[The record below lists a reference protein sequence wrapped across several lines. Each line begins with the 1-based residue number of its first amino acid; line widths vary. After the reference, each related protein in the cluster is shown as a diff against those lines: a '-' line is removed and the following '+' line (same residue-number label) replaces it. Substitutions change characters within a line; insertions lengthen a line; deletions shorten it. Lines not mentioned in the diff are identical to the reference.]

1 MLIPLFAQDHLMFTK
16 KITVL
21 FTVALMSIGLLFA
34 LGLQTAE
41 AKRIGSGG
49 SVGQQKQSFS
59 REATTPAAATPGRA
73 AAAAA
78 PAAAAGGAS
87 KWLGPLAGLAAG
99 GLLAAM
105 FFGGAFDGLK
115 PMDFLLIIV
124 FAIGAFLIF
133 RALRKPAAPT
143 TSPYATAGAPDA
155 NPGNPPIG
163 ANSGRMNTQ
172 TANTGYSSDAFMR
185 SSPAV
190 LTEAPHWFDEQSFV
204 QGAKNHFTNLQKHW
218 DSNELNAMRE
228 YFTPELF
235 TELAAER
242 SRIGNENNV
251 TDVQNLD
258 AQLLDLSREQNFVVA
273 SVLFQG
279 QVRENYGQPEAIA
292 EIWHVRHAADTP
304 QGDWLISGIQQYN
317 QVIH

>member
-1 MLIPLFAQDHLMFTK
+1 MFTK

-21 FTVALMSIGLLFA
+21 FTVALVSLGLMFA

-49 SVGQQKQSFS
+49 SMGQQKHSFS
-59 REATTPAAATPGRA
+59 REATPPAAATPGRA
-73 AAAAA
+73 AAVAA
-78 PAAAAGGAS
+78 PAAASGAG

-99 GLLAAM
+99 GMLAAL

-115 PMDFLLIIV
+115 PMDFLLIALL
-124 FAIGAFLIF
+124 AIGAFLIF
-133 RALRKPAAPT
+133 RALRKPAQPAQG
-143 TSPYATAGAPDA
+143 PYASAGGSLSSNTASNHAGANHAGMA
-155 NPGNPPIG
+155 N
-163 ANSGRMNTQ
+163 AQS
-172 TANTGYSSDAFMR
+172 AAAGYSPSAFMR
-185 SSPAV
+185 SSPAA
-190 LTEAPHWFDEQSFV
+190 LSEAPSWFDEATFV
-204 QGAKNHFTNLQKHW
+204 NGAKNHFTNLQKSW
-218 DSNELNAMRE
+218 DANDLVTMRE

-242 SRIGNENNV
+242 ARIGNENNV
-251 TDVQNLD
+251 TDIQSLD
-258 AQLLDLSREQNFVVA
+258 AQLLDLSRENDYVIA

-292 EIWHVRHAADTP
+292 EIWHVRHAADTA

-317 QVIH
+317 QIIH

>member
-1 MLIPLFAQDHLMFTK
+1 MFTK

-21 FTVALMSIGLLFA
+21 FTVALMSLGLLFA

-49 SVGQQKQSFS
+49 SMGQQKQSFS
-59 REATTPAAATPGRA
+59 REATPPAAANPGRT
-73 AAAAA
+73 AAAA
-78 PAAAAGGAS
+78 PATAGGAS

-115 PMDFLLIIV
+115 PMDFLLIV
-124 FAIGAFLIF
+124 AFAIGAFLIF
-133 RALRKPAAPT
+133 RALRKPATPAS
-143 TSPYATAGAPDA
+143 SPYATAGAPDT
-155 NPGNPPIG
+155 NPIG
-163 ANSGRMNTQ
+163 AANSGRMNAQ
-172 TANTGYSSDAFMR
+172 TANTTGYSPDAFMR

-190 LTEAPHWFDEQSFV
+190 LTDAPQWFDEQSFV

-242 SRIGNENNV
+242 ARIGNENNV

-292 EIWHVRHAADTP
+292 EIWHVRHAADTA

>member
-1 MLIPLFAQDHLMFTK
+1 MFTK

-21 FTVALMSIGLLFA
+21 FTVALMSLGLLFA

-49 SVGQQKQSFS
+49 SMGQQKQSFS
-59 REATTPAAATPGRA
+59 REATPPAAANPGRTA

-78 PAAAAGGAS
+78 PATAGGAS

-115 PMDFLLIIV
+115 PMDFLLIV
-124 FAIGAFLIF
+124 AFAIGAFLIF
-133 RALRKPAAPT
+133 RALRKPATPAS
-143 TSPYATAGAPDA
+143 SPYATAGAPDT
-155 NPGNPPIG
+155 NPIG
-163 ANSGRMNTQ
+163 ANSGRMNAQ
-172 TANTGYSSDAFMR
+172 TANTTGYSPDAFMR

-190 LTEAPHWFDEQSFV
+190 LTDEPQWFDEQSFV

-242 SRIGNENNV
+242 ARIGNENNV

-292 EIWHVRHAADTP
+292 EIWHVRHAADTA

-317 QVIH
+317 QV

>member
-1 MLIPLFAQDHLMFTK
+1 MFTK

-21 FTVALMSIGLLFA
+21 FTVALMSLGLLFA

-49 SVGQQKQSFS
+49 NMGQQKQSFS
-59 REATTPAAATPGRA
+59 REATPPSAATPSRTA
-73 AAAAA
+73 TA

-99 GLLAAM
+99 GLLAAL

-115 PMDFLLIIV
+115 PMDFLLIIA

-133 RALRKPAAPT
+133 RALRKPATPAS
-143 TSPYATAGAPDA
+143 SPYATAGAP
-155 NPGNPPIG
+155 NTNPIG

-172 TANTGYSSDAFMR
+172 TTNTGYSPEAFMR

-190 LTEAPHWFDEQSFV
+190 LTDAPHWFDEHSFI

-218 DSNELNAMRE
+218 DSNELSAMQE

-242 SRIGNENNV
+242 ARIGNENNV
-251 TDVQNLD
+251 TDVQSLD

-292 EIWHVRHAADTP
+292 EIWHVRHAADTA

>member
-1 MLIPLFAQDHLMFTK
+1 MFTK

-21 FTVALMSIGLLFA
+21 FTVALMSLGLLFA

-49 SVGQQKQSFS
+49 NHGQQKQSFS
-59 REATTPAAATPGRA
+59 REATPPAAAPTPGRSA
-73 AAAAA
+73 TAAA

-115 PMDFLLIIV
+115 PMDFLLIIAL
-124 FAIGAFLIF
+124 AIGAFLIF
-133 RALRKPAAPT
+133 RALRKPATPAK
-143 TSPYATAGAPDA
+143 SPYATAGAPTSTNDSFSA
-155 NPGNPPIG
+155 RT
-163 ANSGRMNTQ
+163 NSQ
-172 TANTGYSSDAFMR
+172 TTSAGYSPDAFMR

-190 LTEAPHWFDEQSFV
+190 LTDAPHWFNEASFV
-204 QGAKNHFTNLQKHW
+204 EGAKNHFTNLQKHW
-218 DSNELNAMRE
+218 DSNELSAMQE

-235 TELAAER
+235 SELAAER
-242 SRIGNENNV
+242 ARIGNENNV
-251 TDVQNLD
+251 TDVQQLN

-279 QVRENYGQPEAIA
+279 QVRENYGATESIA
-292 EIWHVRHAADTP
+292 EVWHVRHAADTAE
-304 QGDWLISGIQQYN
+304 GDWLISGIQQYN
-317 QVIH
+317 QVVH